1 MVTKG
6 GGEEGEGR
14 GGVRWKESSQLQVHV
29 NEGVDGLSRGK
40 KNESSLSL
48 VSSKF
53 SSFLGSTSSLRKQ
66 SKIID
71 DSDDKEKL
79 LVV

>member
-1 MVTKG
+1 M
-6 GGEEGEGR
+6 
-14 GGVRWKESSQLQVHV
+14 RWKESSQLQVHV

-40 KNESSLSL
+40 KYESSLSL